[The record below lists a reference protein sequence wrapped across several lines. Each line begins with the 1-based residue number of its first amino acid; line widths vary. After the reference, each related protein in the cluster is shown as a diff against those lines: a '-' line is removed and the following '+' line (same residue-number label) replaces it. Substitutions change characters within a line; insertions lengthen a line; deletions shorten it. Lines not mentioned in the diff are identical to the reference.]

1 MPKPKILVVD
11 DEPDI
16 ITSIQFCLEQE
27 GYDVLTA
34 CDGAKALKTVRSIE
48 PDLIVLDVMMPK
60 ENGYRVSRRIREA
73 EKYGKFSKRIPIILL
88 TARNLKGDPEREKH
102 FMDFSQAD
110 YMMYKPFEM
119 DELIDKIRGLVTG
132 CEAKVTY
139 V

>member
-1 MPKPKILVVD
+1 MPKPKVLVVD

-27 GYDVLTA
+27 GYEVLTA
-34 CDGAKALKTVRSIE
+34 ADGAKALKTVRNIE

-88 TARNLKGDPEREKH
+88 TARNLKADPERERH
-102 FMDFSQAD
+102 FLDFSQAD
-110 YMMYKPFEM
+110 LMIYKPFEM
-119 DELIDKIRGLVTG
+119 DELIEKIRGLLTG
-132 CEAKVTY
+132 CEARITCV
-139 V
+139 